1 MASTDNN
8 TQYPANEI
16 MITGNSGTVT
26 ASGSMVI
33 VPATGNI
40 GIGTTNPLTGFDVN
54 VAAGF
59 RQGLTIANGAVVSG
73 SVNQSGGNV
82 GIGTATSL
90 GVTNVFAVYGTANY
104 VGNIVLQNA
113 SGQSGI
119 FFADGSFQTTAGGG
133 GSGGAYSNVNVASY
147 LSGPVLI
154 GNLFIANSSASTSS
168 TTGALIMNGGAGITG
183 NLNIGGQQSSF
194 SGNLLINGSNAS
206 TSATTGS
213 LVMLGGIGVGGNIN
227 AGGNVVAGSFQ
238 PTSASVPP
246 VGLYLPSSNIIAIS
260 TAGLE
265 RTRVNSQGNLLV
277 GTTTSPTGGN
287 ATVVIQG
294 LGTNG
299 GGIELSGGTAGGG
312 NIYGINGGGLVF
324 GTYIGPIGTEIYS
337 ERARIDA
344 NGNVIV
350 RGAVGIGT
358 STAAGITTTSASS
371 NLYVWGNVVIANTAT
386 SSSAIVFPNGQTLS
400 SGVFGPAGTIQVA
413 GAGNSFTG
421 DSSNFFWDNNNKRLG
436 IGTATPSYQFS
447 LYGTDYVLFN
457 SRPGNNARQ
466 EITVGNV
473 VSYGA
478 VLGYDPTIPQSI
490 GYLRRG
496 DSAAT
501 SPAIAW
507 SYVSSNY
514 RVGINA
520 VTQPQNAMEINGG
533 LVIGNNYVGFAAQ
546 TNANGASI
554 QGAVGIGTF
563 TPSANLNNA
572 LTVFANTGGGIELA
586 SGGAGGGGNISALT
600 SGGLKFS
607 NFTGAIGSEI
617 YTESMRNNSNG
628 DLLVGITTSSAQLNK
643 EVTIYGSSGIYS
655 GVVMQNTTSGTG
667 RNGLALYSAGTAG
680 ALGTWSNGSLTIF
693 ANNNSNQLFINTD
706 SNVAVGTTTT
716 TYGKFTVQ
724 RIPGASTSSDIVS
737 SDGTQY
743 TYINSNW
750 GSGSYNP
757 YVQAGDHGIIFH
769 NGSTETGQF
778 VISQWSSI
786 AKGLRINTSGNVA
799 MANNLTVTGEVY
811 AYYSDQRLKDN
822 IEPISNAINII
833 NSISGVYYNA
843 NDLAVELLREDK
855 TARRVGV
862 LAQEIQAVMPEVVR
876 QAPFDIAADGSS
888 ISGENYQTVQYDKLV
903 PLLIQAVKEQ
913 SAKIAEFEQR
923 IAVLEQDI

>member
-1 MASTDNN
+1 
-8 TQYPANEI
+8 

-33 VPATGNI
+33 VPATGNV
-40 GIGTTNPLTGFDVN
+40 GINTTNPQFGFDVN
-54 VAAGF
+54 VSANF
-59 RQGLTIANGAVVSG
+59 RQTVTAA
-73 SVNQSGGNV
+73 GNV
-82 GIGTATSL
+82 GIGTASSV
-90 GVTNVFAVYGTANY
+90 GISNVLSVYGTAQLHGNL
-104 VGNIVLQNA
+104 VIGNIA
-113 SGQSGI
+113 AGGAGI
-119 FFADGSFQTTAGGG
+119 YFADGTFQNTAGGG
-133 GSGGAYSNVNVASY
+133 GGYSNLNTASY

-154 GNLFIANSSASTSS
+154 GNLYIGNNTISTSTS
-168 TTGALIMNGGAGITG
+168 TGALIMNGGAGI
-183 NLNIGGQQSSF
+183 GGD
-194 SGNLLINGSNAS
+194 IY
-206 TSATTGS
+206 
-213 LVMLGGIGVGGNIN
+213 
-227 AGGNVVAGSFQ
+227 AGGNVVAASLQ

-246 VGLYLPSSNIIAIS
+246 VGVYLPSGNTLGFT
-260 TAGLE
+260 TAAAE
-265 RTRVNSQGNLLV
+265 RARFSSQGNLLIGSNV
-277 GTTTSPTGGN
+277 APSGSN
-287 ATVVIQG
+287 ATVVVQG
-294 LGTNG
+294 LGSNG
-299 GGIELSGGTAGGG
+299 GGIEISGGTAGGG

-324 GTYIGPIGTEIYS
+324 GTYIGPVGTEIYS

-344 NGNVIV
+344 NGNVII
-350 RGAVGIGT
+350 RGLVGIGT
-358 STAAGITTTSASS
+358 STAAGITTPTAGS
-371 NLYVWGNVVIANTAT
+371 NLYVWGNIIIANTAT
-386 SSSAIVFPNGQTLS
+386 TSSALIFPNNTSLS
-400 SGVFGPAGTIQVA
+400 GGVFGPSGTIQVA
-413 GAGNSFTG
+413 GVGNSFTG

-436 IGTATPSYQFS
+436 IGTGTPSYQFS

-457 SRPGNNARQ
+457 SRPGNSARQ

-520 VTQPQNAMEINGG
+520 VTQPQNAIEVNGA
-533 LVIGNNYVGFAAQ
+533 VAIGNNYAGNAPM

-607 NFTGAIGSEI
+607 NYTGAVGSETF
-617 YTESMRNNSNG
+617 TETMRVTSTG
-628 DLLVGITTSSAQLNK
+628 DVGINQPSPVNTSGYTTLQINNGTNGGMLRLTNGTQTYWNYVNSGGAFL
-643 EVTIYGSSGIYS
+643 GSYS
-655 GVVMQNTTSGTG
+655 NDPLIMQTNSTERMRITNAGNINMGTTTSGGYLTLQRG
-667 RNGLALYSAGTAG
+667 
-680 ALGTWSNGSLTIF
+680 GS
-693 ANNNSNQLFINTD
+693 
-706 SNVAVGTTTT
+706 
-716 TYGKFTVQ
+716 
-724 RIPGASTSSDIVS
+724 ASTAPDIATG
-737 SDGTQY
+737 DGTQS

-757 YVQAGDHGIIFH
+757 YVQASDHGIIYH
-769 NGSTETGQF
+769 NGTIETGQF
-778 VISQWSSI
+778 VISPWSSI

-811 AYYSDQRLKDN
+811 AYYSDRRLKDN

-855 TARRVGV
+855 TARKVGV

-913 SAKIAEFEQR
+913 SVKIAKLEKR
-923 IAVLEQDI
+923 IAVLERDS

>member
-1 MASTDNN
+1 MVDFVPFPGMASTDNN
-8 TQYPANEI
+8 IQYPANEI

-33 VPATGNI
+33 VPATGNV
-40 GIGTTNPLTGFDVN
+40 GINTTNPQFGFDVN
-54 VAAGF
+54 VSANF
-59 RQGLTIANGAVVSG
+59 RQTVTAA
-73 SVNQSGGNV
+73 GNV
-82 GIGTATSL
+82 GIGTTSSV
-90 GVTNVFAVYGTANY
+90 GISNVLSVYGTAQLHGNL
-104 VGNIVLQNA
+104 VIGNIA
-113 SGQSGI
+113 AGGAGI
-119 FFADGSFQTTAGGG
+119 YFADGTFQNTAGGG
-133 GSGGAYSNVNVASY
+133 GGYSNLNTASY

-154 GNLFIANSSASTSS
+154 GNLYIGNNTISTSTS
-168 TTGALIMNGGAGITG
+168 TGALIMNGGAGI
-183 NLNIGGQQSSF
+183 
-194 SGNLLINGSNAS
+194 
-206 TSATTGS
+206 
-213 LVMLGGIGVGGNIN
+213 GGNIY
-227 AGGNVVAGSFQ
+227 AGGNVVAASLQ

-246 VGLYLPSSNIIAIS
+246 VGVYLPSGNTLGFT
-260 TAGLE
+260 TAAAE
-265 RTRVNSQGNLLV
+265 RARFSSQGNLLIGSNV
-277 GTTTSPTGGN
+277 APSGSN
-287 ATVVIQG
+287 ATVVVQG
-294 LGTNG
+294 LGSNG
-299 GGIELSGGTAGGG
+299 GGIEISGGTAGGG

-324 GTYIGPIGTEIYS
+324 GTYIGPVGTEIYS

-344 NGNVIV
+344 NGNVII
-350 RGAVGIGT
+350 RGSVGIGT
-358 STAAGITTTSASS
+358 STAAGITTPTAGS
-371 NLYVWGNVVIANTAT
+371 NLYVWGNIIIANTAT
-386 SSSAIVFPNGQTLS
+386 TSSALIFPNNTSLS
-400 SGVFGPAGTIQVA
+400 GGVFGPSGTIQVA
-413 GAGNSFTG
+413 GVGNSFTG

-436 IGTATPSYQFS
+436 IGTGTPSYQFS

-457 SRPGNNARQ
+457 SRPGNSARQ

-520 VTQPQNAMEINGG
+520 VTQPQNAMEVNGG

-563 TPSANLNNA
+563 TPSANINNP
-572 LTVFANTGGGIELA
+572 LTVFAATGGGIELV
-586 SGGAGGGGNISALT
+586 SGGAAGGGNIVALT

-607 NFTGAIGSEI
+607 NFTGAIGSES
-617 YTESMRNNSNG
+617 YTETMRINSSGYVGVNTASPAVRFTIGNNASGANEWAWFNTNSGGATPNASMTTGLAIGGNYSAGGSEANLVYGTYLTFAKWNGTTYSESMR
-628 DLLVGITTSSAQLNK
+628 ITNAGNINMGT
-643 EVTIYGSSGIYS
+643 
-655 GVVMQNTTSGTG
+655 TTSGGFLTLQRG
-667 RNGLALYSAGTAG
+667 
-680 ALGTWSNGSLTIF
+680 GS
-693 ANNNSNQLFINTD
+693 
-706 SNVAVGTTTT
+706 
-716 TYGKFTVQ
+716 
-724 RIPGASTSSDIVS
+724 ASTAPDIATG
-737 SDGTQY
+737 DGTQS

-750 GSGSYNP
+750 ASGSYNP

-799 MANNLTVTGEVY
+799 MANNLPVTGEVY
-811 AYYSDQRLKDN
+811 AYYSDSRLKDN

-855 TARRVGV
+855 TARKVGV

-913 SAKIAEFEQR
+913 TTKIAELEAR
-923 IAVLEQDI
+923 ITLLELDP

>member
-1 MASTDNN
+1 
-8 TQYPANEI
+8 
-16 MITGNSGTVT
+16 
-26 ASGSMVI
+26 
-33 VPATGNI
+33 
-40 GIGTTNPLTGFDVN
+40 
-54 VAAGF
+54 
-59 RQGLTIANGAVVSG
+59 
-73 SVNQSGGNV
+73 
-82 GIGTATSL
+82 
-90 GVTNVFAVYGTANY
+90 
-104 VGNIVLQNA
+104 
-113 SGQSGI
+113 
-119 FFADGSFQTTAGGG
+119 
-133 GSGGAYSNVNVASY
+133 
-147 LSGPVLI
+147 
-154 GNLFIANSSASTSS
+154 
-168 TTGALIMNGGAGITG
+168 
-183 NLNIGGQQSSF
+183 
-194 SGNLLINGSNAS
+194 
-206 TSATTGS
+206 
-213 LVMLGGIGVGGNIN
+213 
-227 AGGNVVAGSFQ
+227 
-238 PTSASVPP
+238 
-246 VGLYLPSSNIIAIS
+246 
-260 TAGLE
+260 
-265 RTRVNSQGNLLV
+265 
-277 GTTTSPTGGN
+277 
-287 ATVVIQG
+287 VVIQG

-350 RGAVGIGT
+350 RGSVGIGT
-358 STAAGITTTSASS
+358 STAAGITIPVAGS
-371 NLYVWGNVVIANTAT
+371 NLYVWGNIIIANTAT
-386 SSSAIVFPNGQTLS
+386 TSSALIFPNNTSLS

-413 GAGNSFTG
+413 GVGNSFSG

-436 IGTATPSYQFS
+436 IGTGTPSYQFS

-520 VTQPQNAMEINGG
+520 VTQPQNAMEVNGS
-533 LVIGNNYVGFAAQ
+533 LVVGNNYVGFAVQ
-546 TNANGASI
+546 TNLNGASI

-563 TPSANLNNA
+563 TPNATANNS
-572 LTVFANTGGGIELA
+572 LTVFANSGGGIELA
-586 SGGAGGGGNISALT
+586 SGGTGGGGNVSALVG
-600 SGGLKFS
+600 GGLKFS
-607 NFTGAIGSEI
+607 NFTGNVGGESFTETIRVTGTGDIGINQPSPVNTSG
-617 YTESMRNNSNG
+617 YTTLQINNGTNG
-628 DLLVGITTSSAQLNK
+628 GMLRLTNGTQTYWEYVN
-643 EVTIYGSSGIYS
+643 SSGTFLGSYS
-655 GVVMQNTTSGTG
+655 NDPLIMQTNNTERMRVTNAGNINMGTST
-667 RNGLALYSAGTAG
+667 S
-680 ALGTWSNGSLTIF
+680 LGYLT
-693 ANNNSNQLFINTD
+693 L
-706 SNVAVGTTTT
+706 
-716 TYGKFTVQ
+716 Q
-724 RIPGASTSSDIVS
+724 RGGGASTAPDINT

-743 TYINSNW
+743 TYISSNW

-757 YVQAGDHGIIFH
+757 YVQANDHGIIFH

-811 AYYSDQRLKDN
+811 AYYSDKRLKDN

-833 NSISGVYYNA
+833 NNISGVYYNA

-855 TARRVGV
+855 TARKVGV

-876 QAPFDIAADGSS
+876 QAPFDIAPDGSS

-913 SAKIAEFEQR
+913 QAKIEELEHR
-923 IAVLEQDI
+923 ITFLELDP